1 MNGTWNTGSCGKQL
15 PNYHKKVMKMLRAI
29 NWWYLP
35 VALVKLAGLIAG
47 VALIAVCASWPLWVC
62 AGIVGLI

>member
-1 MNGTWNTGSCGKQL
+1 MYIYTARRRCRFRN
-15 PNYHKKVMKMLRAI
+15 VI

-35 VALVKLAGLIAG
+35 IALVKLAALIAG
-47 VALIAVCASWPLWVC
+47 VALIAVCACWPLWVC

>member
-1 MNGTWNTGSCGKQL
+1 MF
-15 PNYHKKVMKMLRAI
+15 RAI

-35 VALVKLAGLIAG
+35 IALIKLVGLIAG
-47 VALIAVCASWPLWVC
+47 IALIAVSASWPLWMA

>member
-1 MNGTWNTGSCGKQL
+1 MF
-15 PNYHKKVMKMLRAI
+15 HAI

-35 VALVKLAGLIAG
+35 VALVKLAALIAG
-47 VALIAVCASWPLWVC
+47 VTLIAACSSWPLWVC

>member
-1 MNGTWNTGSCGKQL
+1 MF
-15 PNYHKKVMKMLRAI
+15 HAI

-35 VALVKLAGLIAG
+35 VALVKLVGLI
-47 VALIAVCASWPLWVC
+47 ALIAVCACWPLWIC

>member
-1 MNGTWNTGSCGKQL
+1 MF
-15 PNYHKKVMKMLRAI
+15 HAI

-35 VALVKLAGLIAG
+35 VALCELAVIAIKLLAYLFTFTA
-47 VALIAVCASWPLWVC
+47 PLWLA

>member
-1 MNGTWNTGSCGKQL
+1 MGGLKAL
-15 PNYHKKVMKMLRAI
+15 PIQSYKEIVKMYRAI

-35 VALVKLAGLIAG
+35 VALVKLAACVAG
-47 VALIAVCASWPLWVC
+47 VTLIAVCASWPLWVC